1 MLSNNNQHD
10 SRLIDC
16 RQINVFLFMDIFE
29 VTAPNHLVDAKAKPS
44 YNGFMALPSMPLPP
58 IEDDLLWQLL
68 AKAEEIG
75 LRLEVTDVGIVWESM
90 PGLRHQEL
98 LVQIFGAI
106 QPSAQAGGCEC
117 YRALDVYIRFPSGVV
132 KRPDISIFCK
142 RPIDE
147 EGFVHA
153 IPEAVVEITS
163 PESEAKDLVS
173 GPPLYL
179 GNGVKD
185 VLIVHRS
192 VGEVIHWNASGKMS
206 YSSPVQLT
214 LSCGCS
220 VTV

>member
-1 MLSNNNQHD
+1 MKNGQ
-10 SRLIDC
+10 
-16 RQINVFLFMDIFE
+16 
-29 VTAPNHLVDAKAKPS
+29 S
-44 YNGFMALPSMPLPP
+44 YNACMALPSVPLPP

-98 LVQIFGAI
+98 SVQIYGAV
-106 QPSAQAGGCEC
+106 QQSAQPGGCEG
-117 YRALDVYIRFPSGVV
+117 YRALDVYIRFPSGIV

-142 RPIDE
+142 RPLDD

-153 IPEAVVEITS
+153 IPEAVIEITS

-179 GNGVKD
+179 SNGVKD
-185 VLIVHRS
+185 VLVFHRS
-192 VGEVIHWNASGKMS
+192 VGEVIHWTASGKTS
-206 YSSPVQLT
+206 YRSPVQLS
-214 LSCGCS
+214 LSHGYS
-220 VTV
+220 VAI